1 MEQQELQDVLTQLP
15 KAIKWV
21 IPDSIR
27 TDHATH
33 MIVQQQ
39 GTEFT
44 FLFFEVAAPLFMGPP
59 EEQIE
64 AYKAL
69 EHIEAKCVAKVV
81 MSAENVT
88 LGANNLIESINRFNM
103 MMLQAAKGQE
113 NAGTRNST
121 ETPES
126 ARFSASS

>member
-1 MEQQELQDVLTQLP
+1 MEQPDLQTTISHLP

-21 IPDSIR
+21 VPDSIS

-39 GTEFT
+39 GSEFVL
-44 FLFFEVAAPLFMGPP
+44 LFFETTTPLFMGSP

-64 AYKAL
+64 EYKKL
-69 EHIEAKCVAKVV
+69 PYIEAKCVAKVV
-81 MSAENVT
+81 MSAENAT

-103 MMLQAAKGQE
+103 MMLQATKGQE
-113 NAGTRNST
+113 NAGTQNRT
-121 ETPES
+121 ETPEGAES
-126 ARFSASS
+126 SASG

>member
-1 MEQQELQDVLTQLP
+1 MEQQDLQTTISHLP
-15 KAIKWV
+15 KAIKWLV
-21 IPDSIR
+21 PDSIR

-39 GTEFT
+39 GSEFT
-44 FLFFEVAAPLFMGPP
+44 FLFFETTMPLFMGPP

-69 EHIEAKCVAKVV
+69 EYIEAKCVAKVV
-81 MSAENVT
+81 MSAENAT

-121 ETPES
+121 ETPEG
-126 ARFSASS
+126 AEFSASG